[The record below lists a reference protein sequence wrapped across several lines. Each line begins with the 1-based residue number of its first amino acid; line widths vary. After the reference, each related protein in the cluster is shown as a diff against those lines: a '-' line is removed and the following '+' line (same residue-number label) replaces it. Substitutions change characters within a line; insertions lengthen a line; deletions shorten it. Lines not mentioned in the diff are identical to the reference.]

1 MPKHNKLSFLPERN
15 DEEEQR
21 HDVQTPVG
29 VIPVRIEH
37 LHVGTR
43 GDSARD
49 ARDCHLSI
57 VLVELGGH
65 EALQGI
71 VQRIQPVH
79 EDPETREVARD
90 NGKTAEKRDER
101 GRHSADHCE

>member
-1 MPKHNKLSFLPERN
+1 MPKQNKLSFLPERN

-21 HDVQTPVG
+21 HDVQAPVG
-29 VIPVRIEH
+29 VIPVRIER
-37 LHVGTR
+37 LYVGTR
-43 GDSARD
+43 GDRSRD
-49 ARDCHLSI
+49 ARDCHLS
-57 VLVELGGH
+57 VVFVELGGH

-101 GRHSADHCE
+101 GRHSADNCE